1 MTSPLANID
10 LLVRNG
16 YVITM
21 DPERRIFTDGAVA
34 ISNRRII
41 EVGEDGDLSKR
52 YSAVR
57 TIDAGGAPVHP
68 GLIECHMHASFQT
81 YRGVI
86 PDHIPED
93 EVFDAIE
100 RVFYNTVNDEEE
112 YLGVLLA
119 SIEMVRNGTTC
130 FLEAG
135 TNLEPDAAAR
145 AAQGQPRLKE
155 G

>member
-1 MTSPLANID
+1 MTPPMANVD
-10 LLVRNG
+10 LLVRHG

-21 DPERRIFTDGAVA
+21 DAERRIITDGAIA
-34 ISNRRII
+34 IMGRRIV
-41 EVGEDGDLSKR
+41 EVGEDSDLSQR
-52 YSAVR
+52 YLPVR

-100 RVFYNTVNDEEE
+100 LVVYNTVTDEEE

-130 FLEAG
+130 FL
-135 TNLEPDAAAR
+135 
-145 AAQGQPRLKE
+145 
-155 G
+155 